1 MIAGINLML
10 FLILFFYSK
19 TQYRGSHNSKK
30 SSENLLFPLTQWIYE
45 KVFSLEQK
53 RGKRERILPTMSKQ
67 TFLEMRKGQGMQ
79 VIYRILIVFLI
90 TNVMALA
97 VEILENQKKNEIV
110 IERNAYGEGEAYYDF
125 TVYERK
131 EEIGNVTI
139 EVQESS
145 YSTNELNQKYEEAKE
160 YVESHFLGENE
171 SQEEVR
177 NDLQFIIE
185 VPENDIEI
193 SYQSEDIEL
202 VTNQGI
208 VNNQELT
215 EPQILNISATYSY
228 AEEELGEST
237 WQITIYPKE
246 YSKEEEK
253 IQKLKNEIEDYLKEH
268 EKEETVVISAV
279 EGDFLLTQK
288 EKNPVFFVYI
298 MGLLLGVYF
307 FAKEWQSRKEEEK
320 TRKEQLDYEYPVFL
334 NQLVLLL
341 GAGMTMKA
349 AFKQLAEKN
358 AKKDHY
364 LYQEILVTMRQ
375 LNSGIS
381 EREAYSELGER
392 LNMARYRKL
401 FSMVVQNMSMGT
413 KDLFMALEQEEHAA
427 LEHRK
432 ERARQLGE
440 TASTKL
446 LFPMILLLITVMLI
460 LLVPAVLSFV

>member
-19 TQYRGSHNSKK
+19 TQYQGSGTSKK
-30 SSENLLFPLTQWIYE
+30 KDENLLYPLTKWIYE
-45 KVFSLEQK
+45 KIFLLEQR

-67 TFLEMRKGQGMQ
+67 AFLEMRKKQWMQ
-79 VIYRILIVFLI
+79 AIYRILIVFFI

-97 VEILENQKKNEIV
+97 VEILENQKQKDIV

-125 TVYERK
+125 TVYEK
-131 EEIGNVTI
+131 KQKIGTVII
-139 EVQESS
+139 EVQEFS
-145 YSTNELNQKYEEAKE
+145 YSESELNQKYKEAKE

-171 SQEEVR
+171 SVEEVR
-177 NDLQFIIE
+177 SDLQFVVE

-193 SYQSEDIEL
+193 SFQSEDIEL

-215 EPQILNISATYSY
+215 EPQVLNINATYSY
-228 AEEELGEST
+228 AEEELGESV
-237 WQITIYPKE
+237 WQITVYPKE
-246 YSKEEEK
+246 YSQEEEK
-253 IQKLKNEIEDYLKEH
+253 IQKLKNEIENYLKEH
-268 EKEETVVISAV
+268 EKEETVVISAT
-279 EGDFLLTQK
+279 EGDFWLTGQG
-288 EKNPVFFVYI
+288 KNPVVFVYI
-298 MGLLLGVYF
+298 MGLCVGAYF

-320 TRKEQLDYEYPVFL
+320 ARKEQLDYEYPVFL

-349 AFKQLAEKN
+349 AFKQLVEKN
-358 AKKDHY
+358 EKKNHY

-413 KDLFMALEQEEHAA
+413 KDLFTALEQEEHAA